1 MLFQEGAIYT
11 KEPNCEKSS
20 DSGPFQKQKKTVKR
34 IDIGSKEDLYY
45 ARNRVQVLL
54 WIFKKLP
61 ES

>member
-1 MLFQEGAIYT
+1 MQRNLIVKGVQILDPFGNER
-11 KEPNCEKSS
+11 KS
-20 DSGPFQKQKKTVKR
+20 FKR
-34 IDIGSKEDLYY
+34 IDIESKEDLYY